1 MSLLQTIS
9 ASSHSLPPAEGRV
22 ARLLLED
29 PEQFVRLPVGELA
42 RLAGVSNPTVIR
54 FCRSLGKSGLSE
66 FKLALA
72 AGLGQKQQGTGE
84 PFVHAQVD
92 AGDSVGQIIQ
102 KLMQGNSRALLE
114 FSRRADPRAFETV
127 SQVLGRTI
135 ESRGRIEFY
144 GVGNS
149 GIVAQDAQHKFFS
162 LGCNTVA
169 YADSHLQLMAASS
182 LGRQDAAIVIS
193 NSGRSREV
201 LDAARIAR
209 SQGASVIAITASNT
223 PLAQS
228 CKYLLAADHAES
240 HDQYSPMV
248 SRLLHLS
255 IVDILA
261 TTVALSLGEVTRER
275 QRRIKANLKRVRGAQ

>member
-1 MSLLQTIS
+1 MLQTI
-9 ASSHSLPPAEGRV
+9 ASSSPSLPPAEARV
-22 ARLLLED
+22 ATLLLND

-42 RLAGVSNPTVIR
+42 KQAGVSNPTVIR

-72 AGLGQKQQGTGE
+72 AGLAREQTDGGE
-84 PFVHAQVD
+84 PFVHAQVGAD
-92 AGDSVGQIIQ
+92 DSVEQVIL
-102 KLMQGNSRALLE
+102 KLMQGNSRALMD
-114 FSRRADPRAFETV
+114 FANRSDASAFE
-127 SQVLGRTI
+127 SASRALGATI
-135 ESRGRIEFY
+135 EARGRIEFY

-149 GIVAQDAQHKFFS
+149 GIVAQDAQHKFFR

-182 LGRQDAAIVIS
+182 LGKQDTAVVIS
-193 NSGRSREV
+193 NSGCSREV
-201 LDAARIAR
+201 LEAARIAR
-209 SQGASVIAITASNT
+209 TQGATVIAITASNT
-223 PLAQS
+223 PLAAS
-228 CKYLLAADHAES
+228 CKTLLAADHAES

-261 TTVALSLGEVTRER
+261 TTVALSLGEATRER
-275 QRRIKANLKRVRGAQ
+275 QRRIKSNLKRVRGAQ